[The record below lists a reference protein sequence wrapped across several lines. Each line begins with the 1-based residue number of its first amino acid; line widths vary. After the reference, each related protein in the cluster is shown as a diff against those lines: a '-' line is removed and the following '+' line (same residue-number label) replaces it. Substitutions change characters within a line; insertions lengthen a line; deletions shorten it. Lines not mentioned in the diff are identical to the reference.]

1 MTVRQPQTYAV
12 FGFATTHAALDAE
25 QTLKDLGVSVTPI
38 PVPKA
43 LGGELCG
50 IALRIGLAEEE
61 RALTLLGRANMSPV
75 AQSHMQDV

>member
-1 MTVRQPQTYAV
+1 MTARTPQTYAV

-25 QTLKDLGVSVTPI
+25 QLLKDLGISVAPV

-50 IALRIGLAEEE
+50 IALRVHLSHAE
-61 RALTLLGRANMSPV
+61 RALTLLERADMSP
-75 AQSHMQDV
+75 AKRSEMQDV